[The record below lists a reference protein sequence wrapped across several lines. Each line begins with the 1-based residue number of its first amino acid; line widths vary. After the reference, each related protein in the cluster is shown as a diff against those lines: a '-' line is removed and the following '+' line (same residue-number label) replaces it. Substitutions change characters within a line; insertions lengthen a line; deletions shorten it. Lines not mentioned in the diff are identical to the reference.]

1 MIRKGDYNDLTK
13 SLHNV
18 KKQRKQKKGNLSKK
32 KKQHFKKSGSVLVTK
47 VTKKRLINKTI
58 YRVSHK
64 IHFV

>member
-32 KKQHFKKSGSVLVTK
+32 KKKKKKATFQ
-47 VTKKRLINKTI
+47 KKRFCFD
-58 YRVSHK
+58 HK
-64 IHFV
+64 GYQKETDQ

>member
-32 KKQHFKKSGSVLVTK
+32 KATFQ
-47 VTKKRLINKTI
+47 KKRFCFD
-58 YRVSHK
+58 HK
-64 IHFV
+64 GYQKETDQ